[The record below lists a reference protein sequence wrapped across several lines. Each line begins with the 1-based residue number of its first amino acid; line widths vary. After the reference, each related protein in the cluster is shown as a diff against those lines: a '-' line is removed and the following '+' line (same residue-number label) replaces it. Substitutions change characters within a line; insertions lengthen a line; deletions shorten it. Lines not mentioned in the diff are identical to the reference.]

1 MSFSSASNYLYYRW
15 VNAVE
20 YLGKQIDPSFTY
32 APSFSPRSYFAKY
45 TVQDYIRIVIIVGA
59 YALIIRPLMEKGM
72 QKLRDSANNGAG
84 PQPIAIDA
92 PAWQQDDESAE
103 VAMDWGAKI
112 RKRAR
117 EAQAAKD
124 AAAVD
129 DEMKDSELDKYLD

>member
-1 MSFSSASNYLYYRW
+1 
-15 VNAVE
+15 
-20 YLGKQIDPSFTY
+20 
-32 APSFSPRSYFAKY
+32 
-45 TVQDYIRIVIIVGA
+45 
-59 YALIIRPLMEKGM
+59 M